1 MEGGDMN
8 GFEGVYVVIVTPF
21 RPNGEV
27 DYAGIRKNVEWLV
40 AQGVHGIVALGS
52 TGEFAS
58 LEDQEKTEVAEAAL
72 EAVGGRVPVLVGATA
87 ETTDKAIAYARQAKQ
102 MGAAGVLVLPS
113 YYYTPNQD
121 EIHVHY
127 RRLSESVEIPI
138 MVYNNPWSSKVDIKP
153 VTVARLAELPN
164 VACIK
169 ESTGDIKRIT
179 EIRTLTEDRITVFCG
194 WEDLAYESFLM
205 GAKGWV
211 CVIGNIMPKQAVALF
226 DSVAVHGDLQRGWE
240 LYKEMLPVLRYLE
253 YEGKTQQT
261 LKYVLDKKQLA
272 GGSCRG
278 PRLPLR
284 EEDEHRI
291 DALVGISGKERI

>member
-1 MEGGDMN
+1 MST
-8 GFEGVYVVIVTPF
+8 FEGVYTVIVTPF
-21 RPNGEV
+21 RSNGEV

-58 LEDQEKTEVAEAAL
+58 LEDGEKIKVAEAAL
-72 EAVGGRVPVLVGATA
+72 KAVGGRIPVVVGATA
-87 ETTDKAIAYARQAKQ
+87 ETTDKAIRYAREAKE
-102 MGAAGVLVLPS
+102 MDAAGVLVLPS
-113 YYYTPNQD
+113 YYYTPNQA

-127 RRLSESVEIPI
+127 QRLSESVEIPI

-153 VTVARLAELPN
+153 ETVARLAELPN

-179 EIRTLTEDRITVFCG
+179 EIRTLTEDRLTIFCG
-194 WEDLAYESFLM
+194 WEDMAYESFLM

-226 DSVAVHGDLQRGWE
+226 DSVVVHRDLERGWD

-261 LKYVLDKKQLA
+261 LKYVLDKTELV

-284 EEDEHRI
+284 EEDKARI
-291 DALVGISGKERI
+291 DALLGTAGKERI

>member
-1 MEGGDMN
+1 MN
-8 GFEGVYVVIVTPF
+8 IFEGVYVVIVTPF
-21 RPNGEV
+21 KSDGEV

-58 LEDQEKTEVAEAAL
+58 LEDREKTKVAEAAM
-72 EAVGGRVPVLVGATA
+72 ETAGGRVPVVIGATA
-87 ETTDKAIAYARQAKQ
+87 ETTDKAIRYARQAKE
-102 MGAAGVLVLPS
+102 MDAAGVLVLPS
-113 YYYTPNQD
+113 YYYTPNQA

-127 RRLSESVEIPI
+127 QRLCESVEIPI

-153 VTVARLAELPN
+153 ETVARLAELPN

-179 EIRTLTEDRITVFCG
+179 QIRTLTDDRITIFCG

-211 CVIGNIMPKQAVALF
+211 CVIGNIMPKRAVALF
-226 DSVAVHGDLQRGWE
+226 DSVVVHRDLERGWE

-261 LKYVLDKKQLA
+261 LKYVLDKKELA

-278 PRLPLR
+278 PRLPLQ
-284 EEDEHRI
+284 EEEKARL
-291 DALVGISGKERI
+291 DALLGSSGKEPI

>member
-1 MEGGDMN
+1 MN
-8 GFEGVYVVIVTPF
+8 RFEGVYVVIVTPF
-21 RPNGEV
+21 RRNGEV

-58 LEDQEKTEVAEAAL
+58 LEDEEKTRVAEVAL
-72 EAVGGRVPVLVGATA
+72 ETVGGRVPVILGATA
-87 ETTDKAIAYARQAKQ
+87 ETTDKAIRYAKEAKQ

-121 EIHVHY
+121 EIYVHY
-127 RRLSESVEIPI
+127 QRLSESAEIPI

-153 VTVARLAELPN
+153 ETVARLAGLSN
-164 VACIK
+164 VGGIK

-179 EIRTLTEDRITVFCG
+179 EIRTLTQDRITIFCG

-226 DSVAVHGDLQRGWE
+226 DSVVVHRDLEHGWE
-240 LYKEMLPVLRYLE
+240 LYRRMLPLLRYLE
-253 YEGKTQQT
+253 YEGKAQQT
-261 LKYVLDKKQLA
+261 LKYVLDKKQLV
-272 GGSCRG
+272 GGACRP
-278 PRLPLR
+278 PRLALR
-284 EEDEHRI
+284 QEDKARI
-291 DALVGISGKERI
+291 DGLLAGSGWS

>member
-1 MEGGDMN
+1 MN
-8 GFEGVYVVIVTPF
+8 TFEGVYVVIVTPF
-21 RPNGEV
+21 RSDGEV
-27 DYAGIRKNVEWLV
+27 DYAGIRTNVEWLV

-58 LEDQEKTEVAEAAL
+58 LEDREKIKVAEAAL
-72 EAVGGRVPVLVGATA
+72 ETVGGRVPVVIGATA
-87 ETTDKAIAYARQAKQ
+87 ETTDKAIRYARQAKE
-102 MGAAGVLVLPS
+102 MGSAGVLVLPS
-113 YYYTPNQD
+113 YYYTPNQA

-127 RRLSESVEIPI
+127 QRLSESVEIPI
-138 MVYNNPWSSKVDIKP
+138 IVYNNPWSSKVDIKP
-153 VTVARLAELPN
+153 ETVARLAELPN

-179 EIRTLTEDRITVFCG
+179 EIRTLTDDRITIFCG

-211 CVIGNIMPKQAVALF
+211 CVIGNIMPKPAVALF
-226 DSVAVHGDLQRGWE
+226 DSIVVHRDLERGWE
-240 LYKEMLPVLRYLE
+240 LYKEMLPMLRYLE

-261 LKYVLDKKQLA
+261 LKYVLDKKELV

-278 PRLPLR
+278 PRLPLQ
-284 EEDEHRI
+284 EEDKARI
-291 DALVGISGKERI
+291 DALLGGSDKERI